1 MEAAHQP
8 TSNHKNLNHSNPNIN
23 AVRRRSVRSDGE
35 AKSGLRLTSIFL
47 FHIVQKVSSARLDRC
62 SDVRFGRRQKYKD
75 HVGRACVEGVDAVHL
90 LVQQREAHAPA
101 RRSSCASKMELAR
114 QQDEAHA
121 SARRSSCT
129 SMSKLARQQEEAH
142 APARRSSRA
151 SKVKLT
157 RQQDEAHTPATRSS
171 HASKVKLTR
180 QQGEAHTPVRRSSHT
195 SFFCSCTSRI
205 CSCASKICSCASFF
219 CSRTSRNC
227 SYASLLKLAHG
238 LFYYSTSKICWH
250 FSNAKLTYEQ
260 QQADASRPFPRK
272 KEANFAANKERGRRT
287 KRAAS
292 DRL

>member
-1 MEAAHQP
+1 M
-8 TSNHKNLNHSNPNIN
+8 
-23 AVRRRSVRSDGE
+23 RRRSVRSDGE

-75 HVGRACVEGVDAVHL
+75 HVGRACVEASTQCTFSSSNVKLAHQHV
-90 LVQQREAHAPA
+90 EARALA

-121 SARRSSCT
+121 SARRSSCA
-129 SMSKLARQQEEAH
+129 SNAKLARQQDEAH
-142 APARRSSRA
+142 ASARRSSRV
-151 SKVKLT
+151 SKTKLT
-157 RQQDEAHTPATRSS
+157 RQQDEAHAPARRSS

-205 CSCASKICSCASFF
+205 CSCTSRICSC
-219 CSRTSRNC
+219 
-227 SYASLLKLAHG
+227 ASLLKLAHG
-238 LFYYSTSKICWH
+238 LFHYSTSKICWH